1 MRPLFRP
8 ALATDDTSGYVLAYE
23 KDPDNH
29 VAVRGYADLDALLS
43 GKAAHAFDAPR
54 TLAGRTEGT
63 ADITSVHDGTVE
75 LTGHHRA
82 RRDTDR
88 ELRATLKDF
97 TTWYATSDRRPDRV
111 LESWG
116 ARDDIGDR
124 WLLELAVARL
134 FVTESQQCC
143 GGVGS

>member
-23 KDPDNH
+23 KDPDNR
-29 VAVRGYADLDALLS
+29 VAVRLRRSGRPLS

-54 TLAGRTEGT
+54 TLARRTEGT

-124 WLLELAVARL
+124 RLLELAIARP